1 YDKINKEERG
11 IDRMNMFLYIA
22 IGIFVVAFVVLVVYA
37 IMTLKSY
44 KDMEK
49 NVSKTLDELQIQ
61 MEGITSETTSLLK
74 KANNL
79 VDNVDNKSA
88 KLDSLFDGIK
98 GIGMTIQSFNDT
110 LKKLSSSINASS
122 ANDNENASQ
131 VVKWGT
137 VLMDLWQ
144 KNKK

>member
-1 YDKINKEERG
+1 
-11 IDRMNMFLYIA
+11 MNMFLYIA

>member
-1 YDKINKEERG
+1 
-11 IDRMNMFLYIA
+11 MNMFLYIA

-79 VDNVDNKSA
+79 VDDVDNKSA
-88 KLDSLFDGIK
+88 KLDALFDGIK

-110 LKKLSSSINASS
+110 LKNLSSSINASTT
-122 ANDNENASQ
+122 NDNENASQ